1 MRNAVLPI
9 EKEYFCDVLVCGGGI
24 SGFAAAVSA
33 ARSGANTILSESGG
47 FLGGTATKG
56 LVGPFMTCY
65 DSKGEKQ
72 IIRGLFSEL
81 VDRLLAEK
89 GAVSPAQCRGGDGYS
104 GYRTAGHIGVTPFN
118 FETLKTVTENMC
130 IDSGVKLLY
139 HTTLIGCE
147 KSGNRISCVYAAD
160 SNSIIAIHAKIFIDT
175 TGTAALAEKAGAET
189 MRGNDDGILQTA
201 STFFTISGVN
211 KAALDA
217 YMDTHT
223 DMRSRFFMDQIE
235 QGKEDGRFPCGTNKL
250 RIFENPD
257 GTWVVNMA
265 QVDEQLN
272 ELDCEAVSNAEI
284 AQRQQIQK
292 LVAFLQEEIPGLE
305 NIKLVATASDI
316 GIRESRRIVGKTIF
330 CLEDIKNARKFDD
343 RIAVCANSVDIHQKN
358 GVAYTAHTS
367 DSYNIPLSC
376 LISNSIDNLLTA
388 GKSLSADKYAF
399 AAVRVMPTCIAMGQA
414 AGITAAIAAEQDI
427 SANAVSYR
435 QVQSLLLRGGAYLG
449 DDLTD
454 SEA

>member
-1 MRNAVLPI
+1 MKEAILPI
-9 EKEYFCDVLVCGGGI
+9 QKEYFCDVLVCGGGV

-33 ARSGANTILSESGG
+33 ARCGVNTILIESGG

-72 IIRGLFSEL
+72 IIKGLFSEV
-81 VDRLLAEK
+81 VDRLITEG

-118 FETLKTVTENMC
+118 FEALKSVTEKMC

-139 HTTLIGCE
+139 HTTLVGC
-147 KSGNRISCVYAAD
+147 KNSGNKISCVYAAD
-160 SNSIIAIHAKIFIDT
+160 SNQIIAIHAKMFIDT
-175 TGTAALAEKAGAET
+175 TGTAALADRAGAET
-189 MRGNDDGILQTA
+189 MRGKEDGILQTA

-235 QGKEDGRFPCGTNKL
+235 KGKADGRFPCGTNKL

-272 ELDCEAVSNAEI
+272 ELDCEAVTNAEI
-284 AQRQQIQK
+284 GQRQQIHK
-292 LVAFLQEEIPGLE
+292 LISFLQEEIPGLE
-305 NIKLVATASDI
+305 NIQLVTTASDI
-316 GIRESRRIVGKTIF
+316 GIRESRRIVGKTVF
-330 CLEDIKNARKFDD
+330 CLDDIQNARRFDD

-367 DSYNIPLSC
+367 DNYYIPLSC

-414 AGITAAIAAEQDI
+414 AGIAAAIAAEKGI
-427 SANAVSYR
+427 SAGEVPYQ
-435 QVQSLLLRGGAYLG
+435 QVQAQLIRCGAYLG
-449 DDLTD
+449 DDFSD
-454 SEA
+454 NEA

>member
-1 MRNAVLPI
+1 MRKAVLPI
-9 EKEYFCDVLVCGGGI
+9 EKEYFCDVLVCGGGV
-24 SGFAAAVSA
+24 SGFAAAVST
-33 ARSGANTILSESGG
+33 ARSGANTILIESGG

-72 IIRGLFSEL
+72 IIKGLFSEL
-81 VDRLLAEK
+81 VDLLIAEN
-89 GAVSPAQCRGGDGYS
+89 GAVSPGQCRGGDGYS

-118 FETLKTVTENMC
+118 FEALKSVAEKMC
-130 IDSGVKLLY
+130 IESGVKLLY

-147 KSGNRISCVYAAD
+147 MSDNRISCVYVAD
-160 SNSIIAIHAKIFIDT
+160 SNHIIAIHAKMFIDT

-189 MRGNDDGILQTA
+189 MRGNEDGILQTA

-211 KAALDA
+211 KMVLDA
-217 YMDTHT
+217 YMDDHS

-235 QGKEDGRFPCGTNKL
+235 QGRADGRFPCGTNKL

-272 ELDCEAVSNAEI
+272 ELDCEAVTNAEI
-284 AQRQQIQK
+284 QQRQQIQK
-292 LVAFLQEEIPGLE
+292 LMDFLRQEIPGLE
-305 NIKLVATASDI
+305 NVQLVATASDI
-316 GIRESRRIVGKTIF
+316 GIRESRRIIGKTVF
-330 CLEDIKNARKFDD
+330 CLDDIQNARKFDD

-358 GVAYTAHTS
+358 GVAYTAHTR
-367 DSYNIPLSC
+367 DNYYIPLSC

-414 AGITAAIAAEQDI
+414 VGIAAAIAAEQEI
-427 SANAVSYR
+427 SAGEVPYR
-435 QVQSLLLRGGAYLG
+435 QVQVRLLRGGAYLG
-449 DDLTD
+449 DDFSD